1 MNSSRL
7 LQMLVL
13 LTALLMVSQIV
24 GADPHPGQ
32 SLNVAI
38 IGSPGVINGGTFPIT
53 GVAGELGDFTFTNL
67 APINVDSTHLAAYD
81 TVLLN
86 VASSEMGCNVNTL
99 SAGAKTDLVTFVNN
113 GGKLIIYDS
122 ECSAQ
127 DYSWLPYPF
136 TTNNPGAMGATGTLT
151 ITEENI
157 LSNSTIGDIHY
168 IDYGALGS
176 STDAVGDMNVM
187 TTFDSN
193 WCLDMSGTNIN
204 GVTGPVH
211 TYAKYGTGLIIYNG
225 LDVDYLGSYYDPTD
239 GLRKIWVQELQ
250 ASSVLL
256 PCGIKVVGITLTPAS
271 ATNYVGD
278 SHTVTATLTDLLA
291 NPQAGIDVTF
301 SVSGVNP
308 GVSGTCNPSDCKS
321 DANGEVTFTYT
332 GSNVGQDTIT
342 ACFVDEGGQTKCDE
356 ATKDW
361 EPLPN
366 TPPVAVVVNDGPVD
380 EGSSV
385 TIDASG
391 SSDPD
396 GDALTYM
403 WDLEGDGTYDT
414 PGVSTTT
421 VIPKDGLAFL
431 TIGVQVDDGNGGIAT
446 DTTTVTVNN
455 VAPTIVSLSSDTYL
469 APVGTTICGTGTFI
483 DPGIW
488 DTFTADWD
496 WGDGTTSSQGL
507 PAGSTSTTDSH
518 AYTTPGVYTVCL
530 TVTDNDGGSDSECM
544 PQYIVIYDPDGGF
557 VTGGGWID
565 SPAGAY
571 VADPSLT
578 GTANFGFVSKY
589 KKGAMAPTGQTEF
602 QFQAGDLNFHSSSYD
617 WLVIANHKAIYKGTG
632 TINGDGNYGF
642 MLFAIDEKLTPSTD
656 VDMFRIKI
664 WDINNNDAVV
674 YDNEMGEAEDAPP
687 TTAIIGGNI
696 VIHK

>member
-1 MNSSRL
+1 MNSSRIFH
-7 LQMLVL
+7 MLVL

-32 SLNVAI
+32 SVNVAI
-38 IGSPGVINGGTFPIT
+38 IGSPGVINGGTFPTT
-53 GVAGELGDFTFTNL
+53 GVVGELGDFTFTNL
-67 APINVDSTHLAAYD
+67 APSNVDSTHLAAYD

-122 ECSAQ
+122 ECQAQ
-127 DYSWLPYPF
+127 DYSWLPYSF

-157 LSNSTIGDIHY
+157 LSDSTPGDIHY

-187 TTFDSN
+187 TTLDSN
-193 WCLDMSGTNIN
+193 WCLDMSGTNFN
-204 GVTGPVH
+204 QVTGPVH
-211 TYAKYGTGLIIYNG
+211 AYAKYGNGLIIYNG
-225 LDVDYLGSYYDPTD
+225 LDVDYLGSGWDPAD

-332 GSNVGQDTIT
+332 ASNVGQDTIT
-342 ACFVDEGGQTKCDE
+342 ACFVDGGGQTKCDQ

-366 TPPVAVVVNDGPVD
+366 TPPVADAGGPYSVN
-380 EGSSV
+380 EGSTV
-385 TIDASG
+385 TLDASG

-396 GDALTYM
+396 GDTLTYM
-403 WDLEGDGTYDT
+403 WDLDNDGTYETSGASPTLT
-414 PGVSTTT
+414 PE
-421 VIPKDGLAFL
+421 DGPEIL
-431 TIGVQVDDGNGGIAT
+431 TIGVQVGDGNGGIST
-446 DTTTVTVNN
+446 DTASVTVNN
-455 VAPTIVSLSSDTYL
+455 VAPTIDSLSSDTYL
-469 APVGTTICGTGTFI
+469 APIGAPIKGTGTFH
-483 DPGIW
+483 DPGIL
-488 DTFTADWD
+488 DTFTSLWD
-496 WGDGTTSSQGL
+496 WGDSTINSQSL
-507 PAGSTSTTDSH
+507 PAGSTSTTYSH

-565 SPAGAY
+565 SPEGAY
-571 VADPSLT
+571 VADSSLT

-642 MLFAIDEKLTPSTD
+642 MLFAIDEKLTPSTG

-664 WDINNNDAVV
+664 WDISNNDAVV
-674 YDNEMGEAEDAPP
+674 YDNEIGEDEDAPP
-687 TTAIIGGNI
+687 TTHIIGGSI